1 MKISINYYICTM
13 ARKNK
18 AGIDP
23 RYLDK
28 ERAALK
34 RTIRKSVFFNK
45 KELAVLNE
53 YCKRFGVRSRSALIR
68 QATMEHILKELDENH
83 PTLF

>member
-1 MKISINYYICTM
+1 M
-13 ARKNK
+13 ARKTKN
-18 AGIDP
+18 GVDP

-45 KELAVLNE
+45 KEVAAINE
-53 YCKRFGVRSRSALIR
+53 YCKVFGVRSRSALIR
-68 QATMEHILKELDENH
+68 QVTMEYILKELDAAH
-83 PTLF
+83 PALF

>member
-1 MKISINYYICTM
+1 M
-13 ARKNK
+13 ARKTKN
-18 AGIDP
+18 GVDP

-28 ERAALK
+28 ERAALT

-45 KELAVLNE
+45 KELAAINE

-68 QATMEHILKELDENH
+68 QATMEHILTQLDENH

>member
-1 MKISINYYICTM
+1 M

-45 KELAVLNE
+45 KELAAINE

-68 QATMEHILKELDENH
+68 QATMEHSLKELDENH

>member
-1 MKISINYYICTM
+1 M

-34 RTIRKSVFFNK
+34 RTKQKSVFFNK
-45 KELAVLNE
+45 KELAAINE

>member
-1 MKISINYYICTM
+1 M
-13 ARKNK
+13 ARKTKN
-18 AGIDP
+18 GVDP

-45 KELAVLNE
+45 KEVAAINE
-53 YCKRFGVRSRSALIR
+53 YCKVFGVRSRSALIR
-68 QATMEHILKELDENH
+68 QVTMEYILKELDAAH

>member
-1 MKISINYYICTM
+1 M

-45 KELAVLNE
+45 KELAAINE

-68 QATMEHILKELDENH
+68 QATMEHVLRQLDEGH

>member
-1 MKISINYYICTM
+1 M

-28 ERAALK
+28 ERAVLK

-45 KELAVLNE
+45 KELAAINE

>member
-1 MKISINYYICTM
+1 M
-13 ARKNK
+13 ARKTKN
-18 AGIDP
+18 GVDP

-45 KELAVLNE
+45 KELAAINE

-68 QATMEHILKELDENH
+68 QATMEHILTQLDENH

>member
-1 MKISINYYICTM
+1 M
-13 ARKNK
+13 ARKNEN
-18 AGIDP
+18 GVDP

-45 KELAVLNE
+45 KELAAINE

-68 QATMEHILKELDENH
+68 QATMEHILKELDAAH

>member
-1 MKISINYYICTM
+1 M
-13 ARKNK
+13 AAKK
-18 AGIDP
+18 KSGIDP

-28 ERAALK
+28 EKAALK
-34 RTIRKSVFFNK
+34 RSSRKSVFFNK
-45 KELAVLNE
+45 KELAAISE

-68 QATMEHILKELDENH
+68 QATMEHILKELDASH

>member
-1 MKISINYYICTM
+1 M

>member
-1 MKISINYYICTM
+1 M

-45 KELAVLNE
+45 KELTAITE

>member
-1 MKISINYYICTM
+1 M

-45 KELAVLNE
+45 KELAAINE

-68 QATMEHILKELDENH
+68 QAIMEHILKELDENH

>member
-1 MKISINYYICTM
+1 M
-13 ARKNK
+13 ARKTKN
-18 AGIDP
+18 GVDP

-45 KELAVLNE
+45 KEVAAINE
-53 YCKRFGVRSRSALIR
+53 YCKLFGVRSRSALIR
-68 QATMEHILKELDENH
+68 QVTMEYILKELDAAH

>member
-1 MKISINYYICTM
+1 M

-45 KELAVLNE
+45 KELAAITE

>member
-1 MKISINYYICTM
+1 M

-28 ERAALK
+28 ERAALR
-34 RTIRKSVFFNK
+34 RTIRKTVFFNK
-45 KELAVLNE
+45 KEIAAIDE

-68 QATMEHILKELDENH
+68 RATMEHILKELDENH

>member
-1 MKISINYYICTM
+1 M

-45 KELAVLNE
+45 KELTAINE

>member
-1 MKISINYYICTM
+1 M
-13 ARKNK
+13 ARKSK
-18 AGIDP
+18 SGVDP

-45 KELAVLNE
+45 KEVAAINE
-53 YCKRFGVRSRSALIR
+53 YCKVFGVRSRSALIR
-68 QATMEHILKELDENH
+68 QITMEHILSELDKAH

>member
-1 MKISINYYICTM
+1 M
-13 ARKNK
+13 ARRNK

-45 KELAVLNE
+45 KELAAINE

>member
-1 MKISINYYICTM
+1 M

-45 KELAVLNE
+45 KELAAINE
-53 YCKRFGVRSRSALIR
+53 YCKRFGVRSRSALIS
-68 QATMEHILKELDENH
+68 QATMERILNELDENH